1 MSLPIE
7 EYALIG
13 DCETAALV
21 SRAGSIDWLCWPRF
35 DSGACFAALLGD
47 ASNGR
52 WALCP
57 TSPEVRTTR
66 RYRGDT
72 MILETRHE
80 TADGSVLVI
89 DFMPLRDGRSDIVR
103 TVVGLSGCVDMR
115 VDIAFRFDYGS
126 IVPWVSCLEDGTLR
140 AIAGPD
146 MIVVRGD
153 VALHG
158 ESMTTTAQF
167 AVSEGERVSFVM
179 TWGPSHLDPPDAID
193 ADDALAH
200 TDKFWTDWSSH
211 CTYRGE
217 WREAVIRSLLTLK
230 ALTYYQTGGLVAA
243 PTTSLPE
250 RLGGTRNW
258 DYRYC
263 WLRDAT
269 LSLLALMDAGY
280 YREAAAW
287 RNWLLRAA
295 AGSPD
300 QVQIMYG
307 LSGERLL
314 REWDVPWLKGYA
326 DSKPVRVGNAAHEQL
341 QLDVYGEVMDAL
353 HQARLGD
360 IDESPDAWALQRAL
374 ADHLAKIWRQPDQG
388 IWEVRGKPQNFT
400 HSKVMAW
407 VAIDRAIKSAEQF
420 KLDGPLA
427 EWNALRDEIHADI
440 CKNAF
445 DKELNSFVQAYG
457 SKLADASLLLIPLV
471 GFLPA
476 TDPRMLGTVA
486 YIERDLL
493 VDGFVLR
500 YDSEQTDDGLPPG
513 EGAFLPCSF
522 WLADN
527 YVLQD
532 RCDEARALFE
542 RLLTLRNDVGLLAEG
557 YEPKD
562 HQQVGNFPQAFS
574 HIALL
579 STAFNLGHVQ
589 RQNAPRPAEQRGQ
602 PVAAPPY

>member
-1 MSLPIE
+1 
-7 EYALIG
+7 
-13 DCETAALV
+13 
-21 SRAGSIDWLCWPRF
+21 
-35 DSGACFAALLGD
+35 
-47 ASNGR
+47 
-52 WALCP
+52 
-57 TSPEVRTTR
+57 
-66 RYRGDT
+66 
-72 MILETRHE
+72 
-80 TADGSVLVI
+80 
-89 DFMPLRDGRSDIVR
+89 
-103 TVVGLSGCVDMR
+103 
-115 VDIAFRFDYGS
+115 
-126 IVPWVSCLEDGTLR
+126 
-140 AIAGPD
+140 
-146 MIVVRGD
+146 
-153 VALHG
+153 
-158 ESMTTTAQF
+158 
-167 AVSEGERVSFVM
+167 
-179 TWGPSHLDPPDAID
+179 
-193 ADDALAH
+193 
-200 TDKFWTDWSSH
+200 
-211 CTYRGE
+211 
-217 WREAVIRSLLTLK
+217 
-230 ALTYYQTGGLVAA
+230 
-243 PTTSLPE
+243 
-250 RLGGTRNW
+250 
-258 DYRYC
+258 
-263 WLRDAT
+263 
-269 LSLLALMDAGY
+269 
-280 YREAAAW
+280 
-287 RNWLLRAA
+287 
-295 AGSPD
+295 
-300 QVQIMYG
+300 
-307 LSGERLL
+307 
-314 REWDVPWLKGYA
+314 
-326 DSKPVRVGNAAHEQL
+326 
-341 QLDVYGEVMDAL
+341 MDAL

-407 VAIDRAIKSAEQF
+407 VAIDRAIKSAEQY